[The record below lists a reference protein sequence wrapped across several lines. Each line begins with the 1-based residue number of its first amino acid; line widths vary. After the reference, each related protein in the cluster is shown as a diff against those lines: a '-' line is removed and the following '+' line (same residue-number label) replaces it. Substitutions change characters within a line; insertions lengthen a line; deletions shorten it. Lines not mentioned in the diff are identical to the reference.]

1 MNALSR
7 RLSDTAPKLPDSAC
21 DYQYPT
27 TSNHI
32 QPEPTRAASL
42 VSHPTFLQ
50 LQNQYGTAERVFL
63 CPGGAWS
70 GLYGFNLQLG
80 LAVGWFSVEDNN
92 PARYLRMSVLHHR
105 IILVS
110 TSLSLLALALAI
122 PFTPSAA
129 LDIVR
134 RGSGSCPLENFTTCA
149 DPKAPP
155 NFCCPPATKCIT
167 LNYGDSMVCC
177 PAGANCLQWTLGSC
191 DPGKYDPEHE
201 PMSIYKSKRP
211 DIALQRCGDKCCP
224 PGTGCKESKNGVLYC
239 QVSFPDAAFPPFPD
253 DKGRSSSTPQLPTS
267 LLPSQTGVQTE
278 TGPTSPPTST
288 GRQGP
293 DIIPISTLGQQPTT
307 TSTATHNIKHTDP
320 PPEESKFPPIA
331 IIVGLIPGL
340 VAGII
345 LALAVFYLYKR
356 HQERRFVPSPMSK
369 FSHFREKS
377 CEKGV
382 VSISDPIPSAAQDSV
397 RTDFLRR
404 QASLVKEDDNS
415 TKSKFRR
422 TSARVKSF
430 FGPRPTADDIATMPM
445 STTMSNRDAGPN
457 GVGGRRSGGGAGREP
472 STESI
477 KVFSPAHL
485 RPAQLGEL
493 YQSVGNG
500 RPQTTFSEMMERV
513 GFQSKNG
520 SPYFSVTTT
529 PPLPQVQT
537 PRAVRSAPYCDIE
550 TKNEQS
556 GRSKGQGS
564 ATS

>member
-1 MNALSR
+1 
-7 RLSDTAPKLPDSAC
+7 
-21 DYQYPT
+21 
-27 TSNHI
+27 
-32 QPEPTRAASL
+32 
-42 VSHPTFLQ
+42 
-50 LQNQYGTAERVFL
+50 
-63 CPGGAWS
+63 
-70 GLYGFNLQLG
+70 
-80 LAVGWFSVEDNN
+80 
-92 PARYLRMSVLHHR
+92 MSVLQHR
-105 IILVS
+105 VILVS

-122 PFTPSAA
+122 PFTPSGAWET
-129 LDIVR
+129 VR
-134 RGSGSCPLENFTTCA
+134 RDSGSCPLKNFTTCA

-155 NFCCPPATKCIT
+155 NFCCPLETNCIT

-177 PAGANCLQWTLGSC
+177 PIDADCSQWTAGSC
-191 DPGKYDPEHE
+191 DPETYDPELE
-201 PMSIYKSKRP
+201 PTSKYKTKRP

-224 PGTGCKESKNGVLYC
+224 PGTGCREANDGVLYC

-253 DKGRSSSTPQLPTS
+253 GKGRSSSTLQLPTS
-267 LLPSQTGVQTE
+267 LLPSQTGAQTE
-278 TGPTSPPTST
+278 TGPTSLPTAT
-288 GRQGP
+288 GRQAP
-293 DIIPISTLGQQPTT
+293 DIIPISDFSTLGQQPTT
-307 TSTATHNIKHTDP
+307 TSTATHNINHTDP

-345 LALAVFYLYKR
+345 FALIVFYFYKR
-356 HQERRFVPSPMSK
+356 RQERRFVPSPMSK

-415 TKSKFRR
+415 AKSKLRR

-430 FGPRPTADDIATMPM
+430 FGPRPTADDIATMPT
-445 STTMSNRDAGPN
+445 STTVPNRYGGPN
-457 GVGGRRSGGGAGREP
+457 SVGGGGGGGGAGREP

-493 YQSVGNG
+493 YQPVGNG

-529 PPLPQVQT
+529 PPLPQIQT
-537 PRAVRSAPYCDIE
+537 PR
-550 TKNEQS
+550 
-556 GRSKGQGS
+556 GRV
-564 ATS
+564 